1 MIEGVLSMIGVKDI
15 RLRAF
20 ALKFIGY
27 LRKIINNISTKQPYL
42 KNKLIIQK
50 KEYHL
55 DYFWYYL

>member
-1 MIEGVLSMIGVKDI
+1 MIGVKDI
-15 RLRAF
+15 RLRIF